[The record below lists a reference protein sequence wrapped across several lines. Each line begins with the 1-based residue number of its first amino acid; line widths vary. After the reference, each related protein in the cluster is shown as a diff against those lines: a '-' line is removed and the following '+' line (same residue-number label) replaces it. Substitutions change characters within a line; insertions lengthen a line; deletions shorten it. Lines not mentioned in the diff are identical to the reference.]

1 MRVAVTGAS
10 GLIGRALVEQLRAR
24 GDEPVLLVRR
34 PPRGAEERQWDP
46 MADRLD
52 PAVLDEVD
60 AIVHLAGAGI
70 GDQRWTASRRREI
83 RDSRVRGTALLAA
96 SIAAAERPPATF
108 VSGSAIGIYGD
119 CGDLELDETSP
130 PGTGFLAGVC
140 VDWERA
146 TEPAAAAGARV
157 VLARTGVVLGAGGG
171 ALARQL
177 PLFRAGLGG
186 PLGSGRQWVS
196 WIALADEVGALCHML
211 DSDLTGPVNVTA
223 PSPVTNAELT
233 RVLASLVHRPALLR
247 APRMALDLTLGREL
261 VQEVLLASQRVLPRR
276 LLESGFT
283 FRYPDLAGALAA
295 VIG

>member
-1 MRVAVTGAS
+1 VRVAVTGAS

>member
-1 MRVAVTGAS
+1 
-10 GLIGRALVEQLRAR
+10 
-24 GDEPVLLVRR
+24 
-34 PPRGAEERQWDP
+34 